1 MSDGKDGSRELW
13 KRVIN
18 KTTMANHIENWI
30 VVENSNEEVLNEL
43 KRVFATA
50 EGEYDVWTEELA
62 RRVFGEEVPSVYDR
76 EWYETNCGSKWM
88 HGRIEDDFDGEQH
101 ITMTSA
107 WDAINEFVGRLAE
120 NLRKIKSDVVVYN
133 TFEDEGYNFCGV
145 YFTTE
150 HYTDTEWYDPSEDYD
165 IEELWESDEL
175 MEEYGNTLHQILLD
189 HKAVYEEE
197 LSYLTKS

>member
-1 MSDGKDGSRELW
+1 
-13 KRVIN
+13 
-18 KTTMANHIENWI
+18 MANNIENYI
-30 VVENSNEEVLNEL
+30 IIENSNEEVLKEL
-43 KRVFATA
+43 KRIFATA

-62 RRVFGEEVPSVYDR
+62 KRVFGEEVPSVYDR

-88 HGRIEDDFDGEQH
+88 YGHIEDDSDGEQH

-107 WDAINEFVGRLAE
+107 WDAVNGFIGRLAE

-133 TFEDEGYNFCGV
+133 TFEDEGFNFSGV

-150 HYTDTEWYDPSEDYD
+150 HYTDTEWYEPLEDYD
-165 IEELWESDEL
+165 IEELWESDEM
-175 MEEYGNTLHQILLD
+175 MEHYGDKLHQILLD
-189 HKAVYEEE
+189 HKANYNEE

>member
-13 KRVIN
+13 KRIIN
-18 KTTMANHIENWI
+18 KTSMANNIENYI
-30 VVENSNEEVLNEL
+30 IIENSNEEVLKEV
-43 KRVFATA
+43 KRIFTTATD
-50 EGEYDVWTEELA
+50 ECDVWTEELA
-62 RRVFGEEVPSVYDR
+62 KRVFGEEVPSVYDR

-88 HGRIEDDFDGEQH
+88 YGRIEDDSDGEQH

-107 WDAINEFVGRLAE
+107 WDTVTGFIGRLAE

-133 TFEDEGYNFCGV
+133 TFEDEGFNFSGV

-150 HYTDTEWYDPSEDYD
+150 HYTDTEWYEPLEDYD
-165 IEELWESDEL
+165 IEELWESDEM
-175 MEEYGNTLHQILLD
+175 MEEYGDKLHQILLD
-189 HKAVYEEE
+189 HKANYDEE